1 MIHHF
6 IRFKTALIFLLFFQ
20 ASYSYSSANQ
30 TLKAPFMWQIK
41 TDKTQLYLAGSI
53 HALNSDFYPLAPA
66 YIQAFDSVDQLA
78 VEYNILDLSPEKAQE
93 QISQF
98 TWLNHD
104 ESIESAFSQQEI
116 EALKPFAERKG
127 MNIDTLLRL
136 RPWLIIEALS
146 SFQFSQTD
154 FQADL
159 GVDMFFLKR
168 ANQQGKNILELETL
182 QEQINAIN
190 GAELSAQTAA
200 ISLALSQLDKGQ
212 EQLTEMAN
220 YWQSADADGLYEYSQ
235 LDLIE
240 QPNIAPLMSHLLYK
254 RNQKMAERIQGYL
267 EQGGSYFVMVGAL
280 HLSGPQSVQSYLE
293 DMGYQ
298 ATKVT
303 P

>member
-1 MIHHF
+1 MIQHF

-30 TLKAPFMWQIK
+30 TFKAPFMWQIK

-53 HALNSDFYPLAPA
+53 HALNSDFYPLSPA
-66 YIQAFDSVDQLA
+66 YLNAFDSVDQLA
-78 VEYNILDLSPEKAQE
+78 VEFNILDLNPAKAQE
-93 QISQF
+93 QISQY
-98 TWLNHD
+98 TWLDHD
-104 ESIESAFSQQEI
+104 ESIASAFSQKEI
-116 EALKPFAERKG
+116 EQLKPFAAQKG
-127 MNIDTLLRL
+127 MDIDTLLRL

-159 GVDMFFLKR
+159 GVDQFFIKR
-168 ANQQGKNILELETL
+168 ANQQGKNVLELETL

-212 EQLTEMAN
+212 EQLMQMAN
-220 YWQSADADGLYEYSQ
+220 YWQSADAKGLYEYSQ

-254 RNQKMAERIQGYL
+254 RNQIMAERIHGYL

-280 HLSGPQSVQSYLE
+280 HLSGPQSVQTHLE
-293 DMGYQ
+293 KMGYQ
-298 ATKVT
+298 ATKVA